1 MSDDH
6 GNPMLLRLNTSGD
19 ARRTMFG
26 FVTDDHPKLDRIQ
39 NALSAVAALFAGACI
54 VVLVLLTCLEVFAR
68 AVLGQPLGWNVSFT
82 ESYLMVGAA
91 FFGIVTAYRTGAHIA
106 VTSIFEK
113 LPFWSQKT
121 VVLITHGI
129 VAIVFALLFWFGLQA
144 TLDSIAMNEIP
155 PPGSA
160 ELSIPDWIWKSFVPI
175 ASAMAFVIAVID
187 LVREIIAGPSVLG
200 TEYDPG
206 ETILEAQS

>member
-1 MSDDH
+1 MSDNH
-6 GNPMLLRLNTSGD
+6 SNPMLVRLNTTGD

-26 FVTDDHPKLDRIQ
+26 FETDDHPRLDRFQ
-39 NALSAVAALFAGACI
+39 NALSAVAGVIAGACV

-68 AVLGQPLGWNVSFT
+68 TVLSQPLGWNVAFT

-91 FFGIVTAYRTGAHIA
+91 FFGIVTAYRTAAHVA

-113 LPFWSQKT
+113 LPFWSQKGMVVITHVLVT
-121 VVLITHGI
+121 VVFT
-129 VAIVFALLFWFGLQA
+129 LLFWYGLLA
-144 TLDSIAMNEIP
+144 TLESVAMNEIP
-155 PPGSA
+155 PRGSA

-187 LVREIIAGPSVLG
+187 LGREIAAGPSVLA
-200 TEYDPG
+200 TDYDPG
-206 ETILEAQS
+206 DVIVEAE